1 MKDTFFVLKFRIWQ
15 KVSREMIRPE
25 GSSNEKAEKTI
36 SSSWF
41 WLRVMSCVMGK

>member
-1 MKDTFFVLKFRIWQ
+1 
-15 KVSREMIRPE
+15 MIRPE

-41 WLRVMSCVMGK
+41 WLRVMSCVMGKGKPEIFFPIFSLDDP